1 MRWFWRAKTL
11 ILRSQKAMR
20 SDRGPS
26 DIFKTPAWCRFQDQK
41 SHVINSFSSRF
52 RLAEAKRAPRR
63 QKPRKLSVC
72 LMNFQEGKE
81 NLSASPFYLVLS
93 FLFFKLL
100 SFYMFLSFL
109 SFYFFIIILSCVL
122 QLKSF
127 LSFLKVKIIHW
138 KEILIFMYV
147 YVYFNR
153 KIHKGNH
160 TDDVSN

>member
-1 MRWFWRAKTL
+1 MHLEKILKRFVNCTILVNKVKKIQVPLVYIYQCRTVKVNFYSIWNKIELSTSNIKNYIKFWNISQLCLKCKVKECVLHSFAQKIFL
-11 ILRSQKAMR
+11 I
-20 SDRGPS
+20 
-26 DIFKTPAWCRFQDQK
+26 
-41 SHVINSFSSRF
+41 
-52 RLAEAKRAPRR
+52 
-63 QKPRKLSVC
+63 
-72 LMNFQEGKE
+72 
-81 NLSASPFYLVLS
+81 
-93 FLFFKLL
+93 
-100 SFYMFLSFL
+100 LSFL